1 MMRNAAG
8 LPGGL
13 QELRVIGRNRNMKA
27 TSIRQAA
34 SLALL
39 AGLGLAGGC
48 SGTQGA
54 AGGGESVASKGLV
67 LPASATPSPALA
79 PLGFMTGRWIGV
91 NPNKSVNEEH
101 WTSPMGNAMLALF
114 RQVRRDGKPAL
125 VEISM
130 ITADAD
136 GVTLKLRH
144 LHGGLEV
151 PANRAELSVFK
162 LKSAANNRAEFVGTG
177 KAEQVT
183 SVVYRL
189 VGPDELAVDVSFA
202 PDSKEK
208 GFTSNYTREG
218 KLSFAP
224 PELPKAAE
232 AKPAKPA
239 GAAAPAAE
247 APKPAVK

>member
-1 MMRNAAG
+1 MNASPARMIG
-8 LPGGL
+8 LTTL
-13 QELRVIGRNRNMKA
+13 SAVVA
-27 TSIRQAA
+27 C
-34 SLALL
+34 
-39 AGLGLAGGC
+39 AGGC
-48 SGTQGA
+48 GGTQGA
-54 AGGGESVASKGLV
+54 SGVAGAAAAGGGAVASRSGDAAGTKALV
-67 LPASATPSPALA
+67 LPASATPSAELA
-79 PLGFMTGRWIGV
+79 PLKFMTGRWIGV
-91 NPNKSVNEEH
+91 NPNKTVNEEH

-189 VGPDELAVDVSFA
+189 VGPDELAVDVAFA
-202 PDSKEK
+202 PTSKEK
-208 GFTSNYTREG
+208 GFTTNYRREG
-218 KLSFAP
+218 ELSFAP
-224 PELPKAAE
+224 PEAPKTTDGA
-232 AKPAKPA
+232 PAKPA
-239 GAAAPAAE
+239 GGPG
-247 APKPAVK
+247 KPASK